1 MLGVL
6 NKHYLHTY
14 AHATIQH
21 AKTMRSL
28 LYEALKTFM
37 ISEYEGVLNVL
48 SFMLKCKC
56 QVVMQELGT
65 SLRLL
70 FLSSFSS

>member
-6 NKHYLHTY
+6 NNHYLHTY